1 MRTVLRFEPNQP
13 VTVALEYPDGI
24 NVQSQYNG
32 PQVKF
37 SLTENRLMYLD
48 LEPAR
53 ALGLLNL
60 QPGEL
65 FVITKRTAKG
75 KSPWWDFERV
85 KTAGAAVG
93 SVEIPEASQTPTLAP
108 RIEPT
113 PVSAPNPAILPGD
126 VKRIPPQSVPAQP
139 PHAGGIHLTRT
150 PPVKPSY
157 EEAFRECLRIVTE
170 GLAGAREQWSDGAKQ
185 AMVSTLMIQLGRENR
200 LGEFRPQQIG
210 KVA

>member
-1 MRTVLRFEPNQP
+1 MRQVIRFEPNQP

-24 NVQSQYNG
+24 HVQSQYNG

-37 SLTENRLMYLD
+37 RLTENRLMYLD
-48 LEPAR
+48 PEPAR
-53 ALGLLNL
+53 ALGLLKL

-65 FVITKRTAKG
+65 FVITKRTEKG
-75 KSPWWDFERV
+75 KSPWWDFSRV
-85 KTAGAAVG
+85 KAA
-93 SVEIPEASQTPTLAP
+93 SEAIRAALPPDSPIQQPKTQ
-108 RIEPT
+108 PT
-113 PVSAPNPAILPGD
+113 PVSAPTPVVSAGD
-126 VKRIPPQSVPAQP
+126 VKRIPPQSVPSQP

-157 EEAFRECLRIVTE
+157 EEAFRECLRIVTA
-170 GLAGAREQWSDGAKQ
+170 GLAQTGEQWSDGAKQ

-200 LGEFRPQQIG
+200 LGAFQPQQIG